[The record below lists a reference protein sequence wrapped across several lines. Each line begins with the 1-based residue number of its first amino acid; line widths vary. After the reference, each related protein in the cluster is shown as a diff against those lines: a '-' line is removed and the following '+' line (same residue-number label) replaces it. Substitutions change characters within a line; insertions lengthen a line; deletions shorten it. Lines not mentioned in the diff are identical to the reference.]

1 MPTFKLDGKEIP
13 FEKGETIIKAAYKQG
28 IEIPHYC
35 WHPGLSVAANCRMCL
50 VEIEPAA
57 NQRPMLL
64 DVLVWDEKKKDYVV
78 SRKPKLQPACQL
90 VAGDGMVVKSETS
103 EHVALARKNVQE
115 FLLLNH
121 PVDCPICDQSGE
133 CKLQDYYMSEQ
144 ATKKRMRDEPQHKPK
159 GQVFGPT
166 IVYDA
171 ERCIACTRCIR
182 VCEEVIG
189 DPMLDMRERG
199 NLYEVITSPGR
210 QLEGHYTMM
219 VEWVCPVGAL
229 TTSHWRHKGRVWLLR
244 GTQSVCPGCATG
256 CNMWVDVDGR
266 ENTAFRNRPRENE
279 AVNQYW
285 MCDDGMLTY
294 ERVYKHRMLH
304 ASVSGEK
311 STSERAIEEAAKLI
325 SANKGSLAVVLS
337 AQRSVEE
344 NIVAAAI
351 AKAAGA
357 DMYITGKASW
367 DGDKILRNNDQ
378 NPNRAGA
385 VKVSGLES
393 LPGVDELVKKSHA
406 AILVLGE
413 DAEVPNDVVAR
424 LRAQVP
430 SAPKVVVLAT
440 HDQRGAWLSVAS
452 VVIPITVWA
461 ETDGTFVNA
470 KGMAQAFKRALAP
483 RGDVVTGW
491 EALVKIGK
499 GAGLDTGFTKF
510 SELREAAVAK
520 GIEPAPL
527 KKQDGVSRGTNTP
540 RSTV

>member
-13 FEKGETIIKAAYKQG
+13 FEKGDSIIKAAHKQG

-57 NQRPMLL
+57 NQRAMML

-90 VAGDGMVVKSETS
+90 PAGEGMVVKSETS

-182 VCEEVIG
+182 VCEEVIQ

-229 TTSHWRHKGRVWLLR
+229 TTSHWRHKGRVWLLK

-256 CNMWVDVDGR
+256 CNMYVDVDPR

-294 ERVYKHRMLH
+294 ERIYKGRQLF
-304 ASVSGEK
+304 ASVDGEK
-311 STSERAIEEAAKLI
+311 SKSSAALEAAAKIL

-344 NIVAAAI
+344 NIVAATL
-351 AKAAGA
+351 AKSAGA
-357 DMYITGKASW
+357 DVYITGKGSW
-367 DGDKILRNNDQ
+367 DGDKILRNSDQ

-385 VKVSGLES
+385 LKAAGVEQ
-393 LPGVDELVKKSHA
+393 LPSVAALAKKSYGA
-406 AILVLGE
+406 VLVLGE
-413 DAEVPNDVVAR
+413 DADV
-424 LRAQVP
+424 
-430 SAPKVVVLAT
+430 SAEELSAFKSTKVIVLAT
-440 HDQRGAWLSVAS
+440 HQTGGSWLSVAN
-452 VVIPITVWA
+452 VVLPITVWA

-483 RGDVVTGW
+483 RGDVLVGW
-491 EALVKIGK
+491 EALVKLAK
-499 GAGLDTGFTKF
+499 DAGLETGFTKF
-510 SELREAAVAK
+510 SELREAAATRGV
-520 GIEPAPL
+520 EPAPL
-527 KKQDGVSRGTNTP
+527 KKQDGVTQDTHTP

>member
-1 MPTFKLDGKEIP
+1 MPTFKLDGKEIA

-28 IEIPHYC
+28 VEIPHYC

-57 NQRPMLL
+57 NQRAMML
-64 DVLVWDEKKKDYVV
+64 DVLVWDAQKKDYVV
-78 SRKPKLQPACQL
+78 SKKPKLQPACQM
-90 VAGDGMVVKSETS
+90 AAAEGMVVKSETS

-144 ATKKRMRDEPQHKPK
+144 ATPKRMRDEPNHKPK

-199 NLYEVITSPGR
+199 NLYEIITSPGR

-219 VEWVCPVGAL
+219 TEWVCPVGAL
-229 TTSHWRHKGRVWLLR
+229 TTSHWRHKGRVWLLK

-256 CNMWVDVDGR
+256 CNMWVDADAR
-266 ENTAFRNRPRENE
+266 ENTAFRNRPRDNE

-294 ERVYKHRMLH
+294 ERVYKHRVTT
-304 ASVSGEK
+304 AKIDGEREATAK
-311 STSERAIEEAAKLI
+311 AIEEASTIVA
-325 SANKGSLAVVLS
+325 SKGGLAVVLS

-344 NIVAAAI
+344 NMVAVAI

-357 DMYITGKASW
+357 DLYLTGKASW
-367 DGDKILRNNDQ
+367 DGDKILRNADQ

-385 VKVSGLES
+385 LKAAGVES
-393 LPGVDELVKKSHA
+393 LPSVADLVKKSSSYA
-406 AILVLGE
+406 NILVLGE
-413 DAEVPNDVVAR
+413 DADVED
-424 LRAQVP
+424 LGDLKGK
-430 SAPKVVVLAT
+430 KVVVLAT
-440 HDQRGAWLSVAS
+440 HETSSSWLSVAN
-452 VVIPITVWA
+452 VVIPIAVWA

-483 RGDVVTGW
+483 RGEVIPAW
-491 EALVKIGK
+491 EALAKIARQ
-499 GAGLDTGFTKF
+499 AGHDTGYTKLA
-510 SELREAAVAK
+510 EVRAAAAAK
-520 GIEPAPL
+520 GIEAPAL
-527 KKQDGVSRGTNTP
+527 KKQDGVAPATGTP
-540 RSTV
+540 QSTV